1 MIYTVTFNPALD
13 YVISVDHFTPGKINR
28 TVSENMICG
37 GKGIK
42 VSALL
47 ANLGYESTA
56 LGFVAGF
63 TGAEIEKRA
72 KELGFASDFIHVK
85 KGMSRINVKM
95 KSDEET
101 EINGMGPD
109 IQQEDVDALFEKLDG
124 LKEGDVLVLSGSI
137 PSMISHHIYE
147 EIMKR
152 LEDRGVR
159 MVVDAEKDLLL
170 DVLTLKPFLIKT
182 NNHELGEMFG
192 RKV

>member
-37 GKGIK
+37 GKGIN

-72 KELGFASDFIHVK
+72 KELGFASDFIYVK

-109 IQQEDVDALFEKLDG
+109 IQPEDVDALFEKLDG
-124 LKEGDVLVLSGSI
+124 LKDGDVLVLSGSI

-152 LEDRGVR
+152 LALRS
-159 MVVDAEKDLLL
+159 M
-170 DVLTLKPFLIKT
+170 
-182 NNHELGEMFG
+182 
-192 RKV
+192 